1 MPRCENPECGKE
13 VETVRRVVLA
23 GDYDA
28 SLRKAVFLCPEC
40 SERKLRELEERGYH
54 VNKAVFERTSAD

>member
-13 VETVRRVVLA
+13 VHTVRRVVIA

-28 SLRKAVFLCPEC
+28 SLKKAVFLCPEC
-40 SERKLRELEERGYH
+40 SDRKLRELTERGYQ
-54 VNKAVFERTSAD
+54 VDQEIFKRISSK